1 MEEVFASAGVAVV
14 ARPGPRGIDVING
27 AMGLIVLA
35 IGAELIF
42 NGISD
47 FFGLTI
53 VSWPLATAPGGR
65 EAAA

>member
-1 MEEVFASAGVAVV
+1 
-14 ARPGPRGIDVING
+14 
-27 AMGLIVLA
+27 MGLIVLA
-35 IGAELIF
+35 IGAELVF